1 MVNSLVI
8 RCCHG
13 WSIPGHLTLI
23 WRLGHP
29 PFDRDRLQARSICL
43 SGRFIIYVALSSLSP
58 LVLVGECPSV
68 TCDPL
73 ISVQFF
79 LSCYYLFYLI
89 ILCPQLSPMFCL
101 FANLWII
108 NIPVPSGGVMEFVL
122 HSLPM
127 ELHSADCTL
136 SVHHGF
142 GLHWPPMTEIQ
153 EPEKFI
159 ELEYLKTD

>member
-1 MVNSLVI
+1 MLLSLLPDHIV
-8 RCCHG
+8 
-13 WSIPGHLTLI
+13 
-23 WRLGHP
+23 
-29 PFDRDRLQARSICL
+29 
-43 SGRFIIYVALSSLSP
+43 
-58 LVLVGECPSV
+58 PSV
-68 TCDPL
+68 VSHVLFVCKPL
-73 ISVQFF
+73 DKSK
-79 LSCYYLFYLI
+79 S
-89 ILCPQLSPMFCL
+89 
-101 FANLWII
+101 I

-159 ELEYLKTD
+159 ELEYPKTDCGVGLCELREILWQLYSTNYGFFSYLEKVFFT